1 MFLVLRKCKAR
12 SNSVSEGVK
21 YLLTPTSNMIPVPK
35 KMTQDSFPLPG
46 SSFYYLI
53 YHLFYNLLNRIYHDL
68 LHFLPTNFF

>member
-46 SSFYYLI
+46 SSF
-53 YHLFYNLLNRIYHDL
+53 LLSDL
-68 LHFLPTNFF
+68 SSFL